1 MDTTKEHR
9 TMADIKVV
17 IAVEDWM
24 LLEAFIDWAERNS
37 IECTKIYGGSDLCF
51 KINGK
56 DFNSFIYEYFLI
68 KVDV

>member
-1 MDTTKEHR
+1 MDLPKECHI
-9 TMADIKVV
+9 MVDIEVK

-37 IECTKIYGGSDLCF
+37 IECTKIHGGHDLCF
-51 KINGK
+51 KINK
-56 DFNSFIYEYFLI
+56 EDFNGFIYEYFLI

>member
-1 MDTTKEHR
+1 MVSPKENR
-9 TMADIKVV
+9 IMANIEVT
-17 IAVEDWM
+17 IAVEDFM
-24 LLEAFIDWAERNS
+24 LLDAFIDWAERNS
-37 IECTKIYGGSDLCF
+37 VKCIKIHGGHNLCF